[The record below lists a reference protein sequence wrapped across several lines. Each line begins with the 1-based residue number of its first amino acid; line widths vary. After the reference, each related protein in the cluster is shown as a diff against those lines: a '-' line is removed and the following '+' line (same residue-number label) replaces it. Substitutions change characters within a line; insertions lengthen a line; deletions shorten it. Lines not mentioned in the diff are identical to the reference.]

1 MKAMHSLRWGT
12 AMRSM
17 PLLLLLFAPAA
28 PAGAQDAPAA
38 AAPCIECHAAAGNRT
53 SLPRLEGQ
61 NAAYLKMTLAQYREN
76 HRKAFPMNAVAAD
89 LADADIDAL
98 AAWFSVQPW
107 TAEPATVDPAL
118 IGEGAA
124 LTARF
129 ECAACHGP
137 AFAGTE
143 VIPRTAGQNPIYL
156 ARQLRAFSK
165 GDRYHPPTGNGAR
178 MFRLAP
184 DEIEALA
191 AYLGQ
196 LGSQAP

>member
-1 MKAMHSLRWGT
+1 MRT
-12 AMRSM
+12 AHLL
-17 PLLLLLFAPAA
+17 PLLLALAA
-28 PAGAQDAPAA
+28 PAGAQDVPAA
-38 AAPCIECHAAAGNRT
+38 AAPCIECHAATENRT

-61 NAAYLKMTLAQYREN
+61 NEAYLKMSLSQYRES
-76 HRKAFPMNAVAAD
+76 HRKAFPMNAIAAD
-89 LADADIDAL
+89 LDDADIGVL
-98 AAWFSVQPW
+98 AAWFSTQPW
-107 TAEPATVDPAL
+107 AAEASAADPELVEA
-118 IGEGAA
+118 GAA
-124 LTARF
+124 LAVRF

-143 VIPRTAGQNPIYL
+143 VIPRTAGQNPMYL

-165 GDRYHPPTGNGAR
+165 GERYHPPTGNGAR

-196 LGSQAP
+196 MGGAAPAR